1 MVHIGLIEFQS
12 NLLFKIYHQSKFV
25 LKIFVKVMSMQNI
38 KFHFKITFSNYL
50 WFLLFTQKKK
60 VRKCLRGYKY

>member
-12 NLLFKIYHQSKFV
+12 NLLFKIYRQSKFV

-50 WFLLFTQKKK
+50 WFLHQKKK

>member
-12 NLLFKIYHQSKFV
+12 NLLFKIYRQSKFV